1 MSRHFRRYC
10 FSLALRLKMTVNEL
24 LTKMDSAEISEWMA
38 YDQTQSEDWVK
49 KYTREKEL
57 EYSRQQSDEERV
69 KAFKRMF
76 GGA

>member
-1 MSRHFRRYC
+1 
-10 FSLALRLKMTVNEL
+10 MTVNEL

-38 YDQTQSEDWVK
+38 YDQTQSADWVN